1 MKMEHTLTAPVAGK
15 VELLVAAG
23 DQVQVE
29 QVLARIAAEPVADI
43 NESDT
48 EQKEAQA

>member
-1 MKMEHTLTAPVAGK
+1 MEHTLTAPVAGI

-29 QVLARIAAEPVADI
+29 QTLARIAAAPAAE
-43 NESDT
+43 NE
-48 EQKEAQA
+48 EK